1 MSDMTSIWDVF
12 TGQASRAKDA
22 IDWTEVYQEQLPRV
36 YNFFRYRLGDD
47 QTAEDLTATTFEKAW
62 RGRERYRWDLGAF
75 EAWLFGIARRVAADH
90 LRRPRRDVSLADLP
104 DPADSDPSD
113 PHPADGDPLAETVQ
127 RQADLA
133 RLGVLLAQLPP
144 RERELIALKY
154 GGEMT
159 NRAIVAVT
167 GLSESN
173 VGTILHRTIGKLRAA
188 WEEQA

>member
-1 MSDMTSIWDVF
+1 
-12 TGQASRAKDA
+12 
-22 IDWTEVYQEQLPRV
+22 
-36 YNFFRYRLGDD
+36 
-47 QTAEDLTATTFEKAW
+47 
-62 RGRERYRWDLGAF
+62 
-75 EAWLFGIARRVAADH
+75 
-90 LRRPRRDVSLADLP
+90 
-104 DPADSDPSD
+104 
-113 PHPADGDPLAETVQ
+113 VQ

-154 GGEMT
+154 GGAMT
-159 NRAIVAVT
+159 NRAIAAVT

>member
-12 TGQASRAKDA
+12 TGHASRAKEA
-22 IDWTEVYQEQLPRV
+22 IDWTAAYQEQLPRV

-47 QTAEDLTATTFEKAW
+47 QVAEDLTATTFEKAW
-62 RGRERYRWDLGAF
+62 RGRERYRRDLGAF

-104 DPADSDPSD
+104 EPADSDPVD
-113 PHPADGDPLAETVQ
+113 PHLADGDPLAETVQ

-154 GGEMT
+154 GGAMT
-159 NRAIVAVT
+159 NRAIAAVT

>member
-12 TGQASRAKDA
+12 TGQANRAEEA
-22 IDWTEVYQEQLPRV
+22 VDWAAVYREQLPRV

-47 QTAEDLTATTFEKAW
+47 QTAEDLTAMTFEKAW
-62 RGRERYRWDLGAF
+62 RSRERYRRDLGAF

-90 LRRPRRDVSLADLP
+90 LRRRRHDVSLEDLADPP
-104 DPADSDPSD
+104 DPRA
-113 PHPADGDPLAETVQ
+113 LAELVQ
-127 RQADLA
+127 RQDDLA
-133 RLGVLLAQLPP
+133 RLGLLLAELPP

-159 NRAIVAVT
+159 NRAIAAVT

-173 VGTILHRTIGKLRAA
+173 VGTIVHRAVGKLRDK
-188 WEEQA
+188 WEEQP

>member
-1 MSDMTSIWDVF
+1 MTSIWDVF
-12 TGQASRAKDA
+12 TGQAGRVEEAV
-22 IDWTEVYQEQLPRV
+22 DWAAVYREQLPRV

-47 QTAEDLTATTFEKAW
+47 QAAEDLTATTFEKAW
-62 RGRERYRWDLGAF
+62 RGRARYRRDLGAF

-90 LRRPRRDVSLADLP
+90 LRRRRHAVSLDDMP
-104 DPADSDPSD
+104 DAADSDPAD
-113 PHPADGDPLAETVQ
+113 PHPLAEMVQ

-159 NRAIVAVT
+159 NRAIAAVT

-173 VGTILHRTIGKLRAA
+173 VGTILHRTVGKLRAA

>member
-1 MSDMTSIWDVF
+1 MTSIWDVF
-12 TGQASRAKDA
+12 TGQASRAEEA
-22 IDWTEVYQEQLPRV
+22 VDWAAVYREQLPRV

-62 RGRERYRWDLGAF
+62 RGRERYRRDMGAF

-90 LRRPRRDVSLADLP
+90 LRRRPHDVGLDDLA
-104 DPADSDPSD
+104 DPSD
-113 PHPADGDPLAETVQ
+113 PHSLVEMVQ
-127 RQADLA
+127 RQDDLA
-133 RLGVLLAQLPP
+133 RLEVLMAQLPS

-159 NRAIVAVT
+159 NRAIAAVT

-173 VGTILHRTIGKLRAA
+173 VGTILHRTIGKLRDA
-188 WEEQA
+188 WEERT

>member
-1 MSDMTSIWDVF
+1 MTSIWDVF
-12 TGQASRAKDA
+12 TGQASRAEEG
-22 IDWTEVYQEQLPRV
+22 IDWTAVYQEQLPRV

-47 QTAEDLTATTFEKAW
+47 QTAEYLTATTFEKAW
-62 RGRERYRWDLGAF
+62 RGRERYRRDLGAF

-90 LRRPRRDVSLADLP
+90 LRRPRHDVSLTDLP
-104 DPADSDPSD
+104 EPVDSDPVD

-127 RQADLA
+127 WQADLA

-144 RERELIALKY
+144 RESELIALKY
-154 GGEMT
+154 GGAMT
-159 NRAIVAVT
+159 NRAIAAVT

>member
-1 MSDMTSIWDVF
+1 MTSIWDVF
-12 TGQASRAKDA
+12 TGQASRAEEA
-22 IDWTEVYQEQLPRV
+22 VDWTVVYREQLPRV

-47 QTAEDLTATTFEKAW
+47 RTAEDLTATTFEKAW
-62 RGRERYRWDLGAF
+62 RSRERYRRDLGAF

-90 LRRPRRDVSLADLP
+90 LRRRRHNASLDDLSDPP
-104 DPADSDPSD
+104 DPQS
-113 PHPADGDPLAETVQ
+113 LVETVQ

-159 NRAIVAVT
+159 NRAIAAVT

-173 VGTILHRTIGKLRAA
+173 VGTILHRTIAKLRAA
-188 WEEQA
+188 WEEQT

>member
-1 MSDMTSIWDVF
+1 MTSIWDVF
-12 TGQASRAKDA
+12 TGQANRAEEA
-22 IDWTEVYQEQLPRV
+22 VDWATVYREQLPRV

-62 RGRERYRWDLGAF
+62 RGREHYRRDLGAF
-75 EAWLFGIARRVAADH
+75 QAWLFGIARRVAVDH
-90 LRRPRRDVSLADLP
+90 LRRRRDVSLDDLP
-104 DPADSDPSD
+104 DPPD
-113 PHPADGDPLAETVQ
+113 PHPLAETVQ

-133 RLGVLLAQLPP
+133 RLGVLLVQLPP

-154 GGEMT
+154 GGAMT
-159 NRAIVAVT
+159 NRAIATVT

-188 WEEQA
+188 WEEQT

>member
-1 MSDMTSIWDVF
+1 MSGTHDGSATWIVSIPF
-12 TGQASRAKDA
+12 AG
-22 IDWTEVYQEQLPRV
+22 
-36 YNFFRYRLGDD
+36 
-47 QTAEDLTATTFEKAW
+47 
-62 RGRERYRWDLGAF
+62 
-75 EAWLFGIARRVAADH
+75 
-90 LRRPRRDVSLADLP
+90 
-104 DPADSDPSD
+104 
-113 PHPADGDPLAETVQ
+113 
-127 RQADLA
+127 
-133 RLGVLLAQLPP
+133 LLAQLPP